1 MFGLPSMSFH
11 VRWVPCSSG
20 RYVHIIATKSLFL
33 CFVFAT
39 PFKCLYFNNIQ
50 EAKFLQII
58 IKLEGSY
65 LSDLRVQKSS
75 KTAEWLKHGRV
86 YLFDVILT
94 IVMVIS
100 GIKTI
105 FLLHGQISVMLCGQI
120 STFWP
125 FHANSS
131 IARRV

>member
-1 MFGLPSMSFH
+1 MPFH

-20 RYVHIIATKSLFL
+20 RYVLIIATKSLFL
-33 CFVFAT
+33 CFVFAI
-39 PFKCLYFNNIQ
+39 PFKYLYFNNIQ
-50 EAKFLQII
+50 EAKFLQNYNKIGEVI
-58 IKLEGSY
+58 IKRSKG
-65 LSDLRVQKSS
+65 VKSS
-75 KTAEWLKHGRV
+75 KTAKWLKHGRV
-86 YLFDVILT
+86 YLSDVILT
-94 IVMVIS
+94 IGMVIS

>member
-1 MFGLPSMSFH
+1 MPFH

-33 CFVFAT
+33 CFVFAI
-39 PFKCLYFNNIQ
+39 PFKYLYFNNIQ
-50 EAKFLQII
+50 EAKFLQNYNKIGGVI
-58 IKLEGSY
+58 IKRSKG
-65 LSDLRVQKSS
+65 VKSS
-75 KTAEWLKHGRV
+75 KTAKWLKHGRV
-86 YLFDVILT
+86 YLSDVILT